1 MIQRTI
7 RTGLLAGLLISLA
20 GIYPLMSMAAPMLVL
35 GWQPLITNALLRSV
49 LLLLS
54 AAVGI
59 PIFIFGGAWAAR
71 RAQAYGTWTGFRA
84 GALAGATAGSGV
96 YITVISPLT
105 ALIAYGQLTP
115 HLPQLTTARPLPPA
129 AMLRY
134 VYTFDNVGLSMELT
148 LLIFVFVWGLAGML
162 GNSAL
167 EAPPVK
173 PRPTMFSLVASGKNL
188 KSWFAGDETA
198 VRTGLVVGVVVGMLA
213 LITTFG
219 WFYAGIAQDLPEF
232 DKVIQE
238 SRTGMVTGPISQ
250 ALGVLS
256 PLLIGALLIYGIIIV
271 ALIKNPPDRFNAR
284 FQAVFLATLIIAMF
298 LSAVGL
304 RIIYFNL
311 GLAPFLLSQLIRQDP
326 VGTGEFMLQFA
337 PLLTTLSVPVTAVVL
352 TVVLAWLTVFLA
364 IINGVIFGFFQAV
377 LSTIVVTFIWRRPVD
392 RAAKLQRRIR
402 HAPEYVL
409 PLLHRLCIQ
418 RAEAYDI
425 LVHLAM
431 HTARRQPQISR
442 LAAAFHTMGT
452 SAAAKDRID
461 TVEAVV
467 AILRANPDWRWARDF
482 ATVYDT
488 LRDVLLARKLEDILA
503 LQPPPHQGTASLPPN
518 MTQSMQYIGRI
529 ITELQKT
536 NKVDDLPTR
545 LIFLENS
552 LAIIHEAQ
560 RFVHGTM
567 SNVEETAVSLP
578 QYSVLNA
585 ALEHWQGIA
594 MIAIKRLKGRADL
607 VSTLQ
612 SQSCAHCVPLPLV
625 WQIQNKGLNV
635 AQEVRLRI
643 LPGQDYLVEDGEV
656 EIEILPPGEDRQ
668 VTLSVIPHEQTQRL
682 RVAWEILYDDA
693 VVDDRSLTFADVV
706 TFAQEERPF
715 QRIFPI
721 PYVTGTPLK
730 TDDVF
735 VGRNDIFAF
744 IRENLL
750 GTHQNNVIILHGQR
764 RTGKTSVLYRLGQVM
779 VETHVGVL
787 IDMQGKPAR
796 NEVDFLYSIAD
807 DIVFALEDAGI
818 DVELPHRAEFEE
830 SPEFYFRARFLRS
843 LYPHLNGKHLL
854 LMFDE
859 FEELQS
865 RVENGRLQ
873 PEIFQFLRNLMQ
885 HEDPLDFVFS
895 GTHRLEDLGAGY
907 WSILFNIAAYKPV
920 TFLAPAEVKRLMIE
934 PVADYDIEY
943 DPLAADRIIQ
953 MTAGH
958 PYFTQLILHE
968 MMVYHNESERNYL
981 TLADVD
987 HGVERILERGEAH
1000 FKHIWA
1006 ESADE
1011 ERLVLQAMAELLHS
1025 AEVVDAQDMR
1035 TFLHERGYHSEDN
1048 WQMALA
1054 SLNGRDILTRRDVR
1068 SRRYRYKVDIIRLW
1082 INHTRPAL

>member
-7 RTGLLAGLLISLA
+7 RSGLVAGFLISLA
-20 GIYPLMSMAAPMLVL
+20 GIYPLMSVAAPLLVP
-35 GWQPLITNALLRSV
+35 GWQPLITNELLRTILLMISV
-49 LLLLS
+49 
-54 AAVGI
+54 AVGI
-59 PIFIFGGAWAAR
+59 PVFILGGAWAAR
-71 RAQAYGTWTGFRA
+71 RAGAYGAWPGFRA

-96 YITVISPLT
+96 YITLISPLT
-105 ALIAYGQLTP
+105 ALIAYGQITP
-115 HLPQLTTARPLPPA
+115 HLPQLTTARPLPPGT
-129 AMLRY
+129 MLRY
-134 VYTFDNVGLSMELT
+134 VQTFERVGLSMELT
-148 LLIFVFVWGLAGML
+148 LLIFVVVWGLAGML
-162 GNSAL
+162 GNSAM
-167 EAPPVK
+167 EAPPAK
-173 PRPTMFSLVASGKNL
+173 ARPTLFSLVASGKNL
-188 KSWFAGDETA
+188 KRWFAGDETA
-198 VRTGLVVGVVVGMLA
+198 VRTGLIAGIVIGLLA
-213 LITTFG
+213 LVTTFG

-232 DKVIQE
+232 GMVIQE
-238 SRTGMVTGPISQ
+238 SHTGMVTGPISQ

-284 FQAVFLATLIIAMF
+284 FHAVLLATLIIAMF

-311 GLAPFLLSQLIRQDP
+311 GLVPFLLSQLIREDP
-326 VGTGEFMLQFA
+326 VGTGEFLLQFA
-337 PLLTTLSVPVTAVVL
+337 PLLTTLSVPATAVIL
-352 TVVLAWLTVFLA
+352 TVILAWITVILA
-364 IINGVIFGFFQAV
+364 IINGVIFGFIQAV
-377 LSTIVVTFIWRRPVD
+377 FSTLLVSFIWRRPVD

-409 PLLHRLCIQ
+409 PQLHRLCTR
-418 RAEAYDI
+418 RANAYDI
-425 LVHLAM
+425 MVHLSLR
-431 HTARRQPQISR
+431 TARRQPQIAR
-442 LAAAFHTMGT
+442 LTAAFHTMGT
-452 SAAAKDRID
+452 STTAQDRID

-467 AILRANPDWRWARDF
+467 EILRANPDWRWARDF
-482 ATVYDT
+482 ADVYET
-488 LRDVLLARKLEDILA
+488 LREMLLARKLEDILV
-503 LQPPPHQGTASLPPN
+503 LHPPPHQGTASLPTN

-536 NKVDDLPTR
+536 DKVDDLQTR

-567 SNVEETAVSLP
+567 NSVEETAVSLP

-585 ALEHWQGIA
+585 ALEHGQNIV
-594 MIAIKRLKGRADL
+594 MSAIKRLKGRADL

-612 SQSCAHCVPLPLV
+612 SQACTHCVPLPLV

-643 LPGQDYLVEDGEV
+643 LPGQDYVVENGEV
-656 EIEILPPGEDRQ
+656 EIEILPPGEARQ
-668 VTLSVIPHEQTQRL
+668 VMLSVIPQEQTRRL

-735 VGRNDIFAF
+735 VGREDVFAF

-779 VETHVGVL
+779 AETHVGVL

-818 DVELPHRAEFEE
+818 MVDLPPRAEFEE

-843 LYPHLNGKHLL
+843 LYPYLNGKHLL

-859 FEELQS
+859 FEELQR

-885 HEDPLDFVFS
+885 HEDSLDFVFS

-920 TFLAPAEVKRLMIE
+920 TFLAPAEVQRLMTE
-934 PVADYDIEY
+934 PVAAYDIEY
-943 DPLAADRIIQ
+943 DPLAAERIIQ

-968 MMVYHNESERNYL
+968 MMVYHNESERNYF

-987 HGVERILERGEAH
+987 QGVERILERGEAH

-1006 ESADE
+1006 ESSDE
-1011 ERLVLQAMAELLHS
+1011 ERLVLQAMAELLQS
-1025 AEVVDAQDMR
+1025 AEVVEARDLR
-1035 TFLHERGYHSEDN
+1035 TFLHERGYQSDDN
-1048 WQMALA
+1048 WQRALA

-1068 SRRYRYKVDIIRLW
+1068 SRRYRFKVDIIRLW
-1082 INHTRPAL
+1082 IYRTRPAL